1 MQPAFRPE
9 DSLLFLVFTSCIGG
23 FRVKDFLNYSLKSL
37 YMCLCHMVFSSA
49 WYLKS
54 S

>member
-23 FRVKDFLNYSLKSL
+23 FGVKDFLNYSLKSL
-37 YMCLCHMVFSSA
+37 YMCLCHMVLFCVV
-49 WYLKS
+49 Y
-54 S
+54 